1 MRMPAAEVEVT
12 AELVTAL
19 IRQQHLDLLDELSLV
34 ANGWDN
40 VIYRLGRT
48 RTVRLPRRQLV
59 AELIIKEQRWLPE
72 LAPRLPLSIPVPE
85 RAGRPGPGF
94 DWPWSIGPWFDGDP
108 LSGIPVSER
117 TRYAADLA
125 AFFAALHRPAPP
137 DAPVN
142 PVRGIPL
149 AQRAELV
156 AQQFAIVDPPGRL
169 RTLWDELV
177 TTRELT
183 GPPVWVHGDP
193 HPANLLIKDG
203 RLAAVIDFGD
213 LTAGDPATDLAVGWL
228 AFDPVGRSRFRDHY
242 VRIAGD
248 DADLWRRARGWAL
261 SLGLSLLANSDD
273 NPVLAAV
280 GRHAVDQVIQE

>member
-12 AELVTAL
+12 ADLVTAL
-19 IRQQHLDLLDELSLV
+19 IRQQHPDLLDELTLV

-40 VIYRLGRT
+40 VIYRLGPS
-48 RTVRLPRRQLV
+48 RTVRLPRRQLAV
-59 AELIIKEQRWLPE
+59 ELIIKEQRWLPE
-72 LAPRLPLSIPVPE
+72 LAPRLPLAIPVPE
-85 RAGRPGPGF
+85 REGRAGPGF
-94 DWPWSIGPWFDGDP
+94 DWPWSIGPWFDGHP
-108 LSGIPVSER
+108 LSGIPVRER

-149 AQRAELV
+149 AGRSELAAEHFRIL
-156 AQQFAIVDPPGRL
+156 DPPARL

-177 TTRELT
+177 TTPGLT
-183 GPPVWVHGDP
+183 GPPAWVHGDP

-203 RLAAVIDFGD
+203 RLTAVIDFGD
-213 LTAGDPATDLAVGWL
+213 LTGGDPATDLAVGWL
-228 AFDPVGRSRFRDHY
+228 AFDFAGRREFHDHY
-242 VRIAGD
+242 VRITGD